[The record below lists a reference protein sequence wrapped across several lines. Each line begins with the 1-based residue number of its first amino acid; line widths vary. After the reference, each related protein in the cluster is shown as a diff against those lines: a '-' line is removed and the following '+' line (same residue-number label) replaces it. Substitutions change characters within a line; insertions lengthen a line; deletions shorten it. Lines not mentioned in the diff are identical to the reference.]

1 MTIRIEIDEAKGIAY
16 IKVYGCL
23 YESDIRQ
30 AFKSVISSS
39 DYKKGMYRLWDLS
52 EADLSTIDNASLES
66 LAKVSADY
74 SPEMDRTKVAVVAPQ
89 DLEFGMM
96 RVYERIS
103 ERKDYLF
110 SPFRTLAEAEKWLMT
125 KE

>member
-1 MTIRIEIDEAKGIAY
+1 MTVRIEIDVAKGIAY
-16 IKVYGCL
+16 IKIYGCI

-30 AFKSVISSS
+30 AFNSVISNSE
-39 DYKKGMYRLWDLS
+39 YKKGMCRLWDLS

-66 LAKVSADY
+66 LAKISTDY
-74 SPEMDRTKVAVVAPQ
+74 SPEFDKTKVAVVAPQ

-103 ERKDYLF
+103 ERQDYLF
-110 SPFRTLAEAEKWLMT
+110 SPFRTMEEAENWLMS
-125 KE
+125 EE

>member
-16 IKVYGCL
+16 VKVYGCI

-30 AFKSVISSS
+30 AFHSVISSS
-39 DYKKGMYRLWDLS
+39 DYKKGMHRLWDLS

-66 LAKVSADY
+66 LAKMSMDY
-74 SPEMDRTKVAVVAPQ
+74 SPTFDRTKVAVVAPQ

-103 ERKDYLF
+103 ERKDYIF
-110 SPFRTLAEAEKWLMT
+110 SPFRALEEAEKWLT
-125 KE
+125 TDD